1 MVKPPFHVKA
11 LYEYSSPHEDDLG
24 FPSDQLITVTGEEDA
39 DWYYGEYEDA
49 SGVKR
54 EGLFPKNFVKMYE
67 PETPPRPSRLSRSRK
82 DLEPP
87 VLPSEDIR
95 NDHPGPAQ
103 PPTETPKREEATLA
117 ALPTATQAPRSLG
130 IPAAAP
136 AMNMVTKPTPSVTTK
151 PPPPPV
157 TEKPVIGSFRDR
169 INAFNKPTAPVA
181 PTKSGVLGV
190 AATSSFIKKPFIA
203 PPPSK
208 NAYIPPPREPPP
220 QRFYRR
226 EEDPEIVN
234 QSSTNTEHEERAGQ
248 PQIPTPVDEDED
260 LPKPTSLKER
270 IALLQKQQREQAAR
284 HAESA
289 QKKEKPKRPPKK
301 RMESQE
307 VNIDEGDQAETER
320 LERADTSETLRKRSI
335 DVPREEVRHG
345 TRSAT
350 RSHKSR
356 EATPL
361 ASPTAAH
368 LRDFPSD
375 ANDADQSGAGDTE
388 DGEEASTGRDDSDE
402 KPRRKGFASPHKSQ
416 AATPHSTD
424 VGDEEDTADE
434 DDQEEEEVDPEVKRR
449 MEIRERMAKMS
460 GGMGMAGMFGP
471 PGGISPM
478 VPKKQGSKSS
488 ERKASDNSTS
498 AGYPDTPAARAPP
511 VPLVSMPGLQR
522 VRSPEY
528 EGDSLEGGKGE
539 TENLRYITKAQD
551 PDEVSDVEDLREEPL
566 PASRPVERA
575 VPPSPIPQSEFP
587 CKQAFGSLLKSS
599 RSSSPWT
606 SGSRNTLCSG
616 CGTSTTSFTGGL

>member
-1 MVKPPFHVKA
+1 MLQPATMAKPPFHVKA

-24 FPSDQLITVTGEEDA
+24 FPSDQVITVIEEEDA

-49 SGVKR
+49 LGVKR

-67 PETPPRPSRLSRSRK
+67 PEAPPRPSRLSRSRK
-82 DLEPP
+82 DLEPS
-87 VLPSEDIR
+87 VREDFR
-95 NDHPGPAQ
+95 SDRPRPAE
-103 PPTETPKREEATLA
+103 PPTETPTREEAMLVA
-117 ALPTATQAPRSLG
+117 SPTATQASRSLE

-136 AMNMVTKPTPSVTTK
+136 PTNIATKPTPSVTTK

-157 TEKPVIGSFRDR
+157 TEKPAIGSFRDR
-169 INAFNKPTAPVA
+169 INVFNKPTAPVA
-181 PTKSGVLGV
+181 PTKPGALV
-190 AATSSFIKKPFIA
+190 APATSSFIKKPFIA

-226 EEDPEIVN
+226 EEDPEILS
-234 QSSTNTEHEERAGQ
+234 QSSNIELDERAGP
-248 PQIPTPVDEDED
+248 PQIPASVDEDED

-301 RMESQE
+301 RIESQE
-307 VNIDEGDQAETER
+307 ANIEEENHVESER
-320 LERADTSETLRKRSI
+320 LEGADTSEALRKRSI
-335 DVPREEVRHG
+335 DTPRDEVRHAA
-345 TRSAT
+345 RSAT

-402 KPRRKGFASPHKSQ
+402 KPRRKVLAPPHKSQ

-478 VPKKQGSKSS
+478 APKKQGSKSS
-488 ERKASDNSTS
+488 ERKASDNFTS
-498 AGYPDTPAARAPP
+498 VGIPDASASRAQP
-511 VPLVSMPGLQR
+511 VPIVPIPGLQR
-522 VRSPEY
+522 VRSPEH
-528 EGDSLEGGKGE
+528 EVDSLEVGKGE
-539 TENLRYITKAQD
+539 TENLHHLTKDQD
-551 PDEVSDVEDLREEPL
+551 PDEVPDLEDRREEPL
-566 PASRPVERA
+566 SASRPVERA
-575 VPPSPIPQSEFP
+575 VPPSPIPQSEFSHR
-587 CKQAFGSLLKSS
+587 QAFWS
-599 RSSSPWT
+599 
-606 SGSRNTLCSG
+606 
-616 CGTSTTSFTGGL
+616 

>member
-1 MVKPPFHVKA
+1 MAKPPFHVKA

-24 FPSDQLITVTGEEDA
+24 FPSDQVITVTEEEDA
-39 DWYYGEYEDA
+39 DWYYGEYEDP

-54 EGLFPKNFVKMYE
+54 KGLFPKNFVKMYE

-87 VLPSEDIR
+87 WLPSEDFKIDR
-95 NDHPGPAQ
+95 PGPAQ
-103 PPTETPKREEATLA
+103 NPTETQKREEATLA
-117 ALPTATQAPRSLG
+117 ALPTVTQAPRSLE

-136 AMNMVTKPTPSVTTK
+136 QMNMATKPTPPVSTK

-181 PTKSGVLGV
+181 PTKPGALG
-190 AATSSFIKKPFIA
+190 APATSSFIKKPFIA

-208 NAYIPPPREPPP
+208 HAYIPPPREPPP

-234 QSSTNTEHEERAGQ
+234 QPSTNTEHDERTGP
-248 PQIPTPVDEDED
+248 PQIPAAVDEDED

-301 RMESQE
+301 RMESQD
-307 VNIDEGDQAETER
+307 VNIDEEDQVESER
-320 LERADTSETLRKRSI
+320 LEGADTSETLTKRSI
-335 DVPREEVRHG
+335 DMPRDEVRHA

-356 EATPL
+356 ESTPL

-368 LRDFPSD
+368 LRDSPSD

-402 KPRRKGFASPHKSQ
+402 KPRRKVFASPHKSQ

-424 VGDEEDTADE
+424 GGDEEDAADE
-434 DDQEEEEVDPEVKRR
+434 DGQEEEVVDPEVKRR

-471 PGGISPM
+471 PVGISPM

-498 AGYPDTPAARAPP
+498 AGIPDTSASRAPP
-511 VPLVSMPGLQR
+511 VPMVPIPGSQR
-522 VRSPEY
+522 VRGPEQA
-528 EGDSLEGGKGE
+528 GDSLEVGKGE
-539 TENLRYITKAQD
+539 TEFLRSIIKDLD
-551 PDEVSDVEDLREEPL
+551 PHEVPDVEDRREESL

-587 CKQAFGSLLKSS
+587 HKQASWS
-599 RSSSPWT
+599 
-606 SGSRNTLCSG
+606 
-616 CGTSTTSFTGGL
+616 

>member
-24 FPSDQLITVTGEEDA
+24 FPSDQVITVTEEEDA

-49 SGVKR
+49 SGLKR

-87 VLPSEDIR
+87 VLPNEDIR
-95 NDHPGPAQ
+95 NDRPGLAQ
-103 PPTETPKREEATLA
+103 PPTEMPKREDAMLA
-117 ALPTATQAPRSLG
+117 ALPNATKAPRSPE
-130 IPAAAP
+130 IPVAAP
-136 AMNMVTKPTPSVTTK
+136 AMNMATKPTSSVNTK
-151 PPPPPV
+151 LPPPPV
-157 TEKPVIGSFRDR
+157 TEKQVIGSFQDR

-181 PTKSGVLGV
+181 PTKPGGLGAPV
-190 AATSSFIKKPFIA
+190 ASSFIKKPFIA

-208 NAYIPPPREPPP
+208 NAYIAPPREPPP

-226 EEDPEIVN
+226 EEDPEIMN
-234 QSSTNTEHEERAGQ
+234 QSSSNIEHEERGGP
-248 PQIPTPVDEDED
+248 PQIQASVDEDED

-301 RMESQE
+301 RMESHE
-307 VNIDEGDQAETER
+307 VNVDEEDQAGTER

-335 DVPREEVRHG
+335 DMPREEVRHAA
-345 TRSAT
+345 RSAT

-368 LRDFPSD
+368 LRDPPSD

-402 KPRRKGFASPHKSQ
+402 KPRRKGFAPPHKSQ

-434 DDQEEEEVDPEVKRR
+434 DDREQVDVDPEVRR
-449 MEIRERMAKMS
+449 RIEIRERMAKMS

-488 ERKASDNSTS
+488 ERKALDNSTS

-511 VPLVSMPGLQR
+511 VPLVPMPGSQR

-528 EGDSLEGGKGE
+528 ECDSLEDGKGE
-539 TENLRYITKAQD
+539 IENHRYITKAQD
-551 PDEVSDVEDLREEPL
+551 PDEVSNVEDRREKPL
-566 PASRPVERA
+566 PASRLVERA
-575 VPPSPIPQSEFP
+575 IPTSPIPQSEFP
-587 CKQAFGSLLKSS
+587 
-599 RSSSPWT
+599 R
-606 SGSRNTLCSG
+606 
-616 CGTSTTSFTGGL
+616 

>member
-1 MVKPPFHVKA
+1 MKQPADMVKPPFHVKA
-11 LYEYSSPHEDDLG
+11 LYGYSSPHEDDLG
-24 FPSDQLITVTGEEDA
+24 FPSDQVITVTEEEDA

-49 SGVKR
+49 SGLKR

-67 PETPPRPSRLSRSRK
+67 PETPPRPSRMSRSRK
-82 DLEPP
+82 DLESPL
-87 VLPSEDIR
+87 LPSEDIK
-95 NDHPGPAQ
+95 NDRPGPAQ
-103 PPTETPKREEATLA
+103 PPTETPKREEAILA
-117 ALPTATQAPRSLG
+117 ALPTATQAPRSLEV
-130 IPAAAP
+130 PAAAP
-136 AMNMVTKPTPSVTTK
+136 AMNMATKPTPSVTTK

-181 PTKSGVLGV
+181 PTKPGALG
-190 AATSSFIKKPFIA
+190 APATSSFIKKPFIA

-226 EEDPEIVN
+226 EEDPEILN
-234 QSSTNTEHEERAGQ
+234 QTSTNTEHEERGGP
-248 PQIPTPVDEDED
+248 PQIPASVDEDED

-301 RMESQE
+301 RMESHE
-307 VNIDEGDQAETER
+307 VNIDEEDQAGTER
-320 LERADTSETLRKRSI
+320 LDRADTSETLRKRSI
-335 DVPREEVRHG
+335 DMPREEVRHAA
-345 TRSAT
+345 RSAT

-402 KPRRKGFASPHKSQ
+402 KPRRKGFAPPHKSR

-424 VGDEEDTADE
+424 VGDEEDTAD
-434 DDQEEEEVDPEVKRR
+434 DDDREEEEVDPEVKRR

-471 PGGISPM
+471 PGGVSPM

-511 VPLVSMPGLQR
+511 VPLVSMPGSQR

-528 EGDSLEGGKGE
+528 EGESLEDGKGE

-551 PDEVSDVEDLREEPL
+551 LDEVSDVEDRREEPL

-587 CKQAFGSLLKSS
+587 
-599 RSSSPWT
+599 R
-606 SGSRNTLCSG
+606 
-616 CGTSTTSFTGGL
+616 

>member
-24 FPSDQLITVTGEEDA
+24 FPSDQVITVTEEEDA

-54 EGLFPKNFVKMYE
+54 EGLFPKNFVRMHE

-87 VLPSEDIR
+87 VLPSEDFK
-95 NDHPGPAQ
+95 NDRPGPAQ
-103 PPTETPKREEATLA
+103 SPTETLKREETVFA
-117 ALPTATQAPRSLG
+117 ALLTATQSPRSLE

-136 AMNMVTKPTPSVTTK
+136 AMNMATKPTSSVTTK
-151 PPPPPV
+151 SPPPPV
-157 TEKPVIGSFRDR
+157 AEKLVTGSFRDR

-181 PTKSGVLGV
+181 PTKPGALG
-190 AATSSFIKKPFIA
+190 APATSSFIKKPFIA

-234 QSSTNTEHEERAGQ
+234 QPSTTTEHEERAGP
-248 PQIPTPVDEDED
+248 PQIPASVDEDED

-307 VNIDEGDQAETER
+307 VNIDEEDQAETER

-335 DVPREEVRHG
+335 DMPREEVRHAA
-345 TRSAT
+345 RSAT

-402 KPRRKGFASPHKSQ
+402 KPRRKGFAPPHKSQ

-424 VGDEEDTADE
+424 VGEEEDTADE
-434 DDQEEEEVDPEVKRR
+434 DDQEEEAVDPEVKRR

-488 ERKASDNSTS
+488 ERKASDNPTL
-498 AGYPDTPAARAPP
+498 AGHPDTPASRAPP

-528 EGDSLEGGKGE
+528 EGDSLEDGKGE
-539 TENLRYITKAQD
+539 IENLRYLTKAQD
-551 PDEVSDVEDLREEPL
+551 PDEVSDVEDRREEPL
-566 PASRPVERA
+566 SASRPVERA
-575 VPPSPIPQSEFP
+575 VPPSPVPQSEFSR
-587 CKQAFGSLLKSS
+587 KQVFGNLLKSS
-599 RSSSPWT
+599 RSSSSCT
-606 SGSRNTLCSG
+606 SGARNTVFSN
-616 CGTSTTSFTGGL
+616 CGSSTTPFTS